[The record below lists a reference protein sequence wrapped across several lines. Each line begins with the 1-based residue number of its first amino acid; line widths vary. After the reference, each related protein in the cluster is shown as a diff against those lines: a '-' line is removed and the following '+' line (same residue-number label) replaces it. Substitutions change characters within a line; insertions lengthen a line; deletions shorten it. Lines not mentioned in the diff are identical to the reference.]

1 MLHTSSC
8 RTAAHVS
15 ALELLLRRIALLPMC
30 QTLRYMICGQT
41 PWISPA
47 PARRA
52 WQSEAKRCCARPL
65 LSSGMLIGPDRR
77 KQMACPP
84 DTMVRPAPA
93 HREQCQDK
101 DWNNPCIIGFA
112 FNMYM
117 TPCMLFWN
125 MHMNP
130 MIGGT
135 DGGKTSTITLGGWGG
150 NASSL
155 AARSHSYSERASFT
169 KVCPK
174 LE

>member
-1 MLHTSSC
+1 MKCCERGSARACSHPSHSDNIYKTNIILHMINC
-8 RTAAHVS
+8 
-15 ALELLLRRIALLPMC
+15 LRPIALLPMC
-30 QTLRYMICGQT
+30 QHLRYMICGQT

-130 MIGGT
+130 H
-135 DGGKTSTITLGGWGG
+135 DWGHRRG
-150 NASSL
+150 
-155 AARSHSYSERASFT
+155 ED
-169 KVCPK
+169 
-174 LE
+174 